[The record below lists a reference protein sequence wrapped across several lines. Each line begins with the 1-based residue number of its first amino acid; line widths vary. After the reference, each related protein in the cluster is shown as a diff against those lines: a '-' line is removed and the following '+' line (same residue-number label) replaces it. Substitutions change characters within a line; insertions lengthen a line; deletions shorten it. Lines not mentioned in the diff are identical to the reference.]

1 MKKLVLFL
9 LILSSGTLLLTESC
23 TKSSTYYDAIV
34 IDDDCGWLL
43 NIEGTVFF
51 AAGLKEENK
60 VDGMKIT
67 IQYQVSA
74 TTHTCQ
80 DGRVLSIASITRY
93 L

>member
-1 MKKLVLFL
+1 MKKILLL
-9 LILSSGTLLLTESC
+9 LILFSSGTLLFTESC

-34 IDDDCGWLL
+34 VDDECGWLL
-43 NIEGTVFF
+43 NIEGTIFF
-51 AAGLKEENK
+51 AEGLKDGNK

-74 TTHTCQ
+74 IPHTCP
-80 DGRVLSIASITRY
+80 DGSTLSIAAITRY

>member
-1 MKKLVLFL
+1 MKKFVLLL

-23 TKSSTYYDAIV
+23 TKSSTYFDAIV

-43 NIEGTVFF
+43 NIEGTIFF
-51 AAGLKEENK
+51 APGLKDDNK
-60 VDGMKIT
+60 VDGMTIT

-74 TTHTCQ
+74 TQHTCP
-80 DGRVLSIASITRY
+80 DGTVLSIATITRY